1 MLRKM
6 MKHLVNNPW
15 LKVLSVLL
23 SVVLWMVVVK
33 MADPDFTKPFSVPV
47 EILNKDVIRAMGK
60 VPDIVGDTDI
70 AVFYISGPRSYVEDM
85 TGDDFSVTA
94 DLSQVDL
101 TQDGE
106 RKLIPIEISAKKND
120 KKIEIVKKTVNMQIT
135 LEDLSEQKFVI
146 SPEATGTPGDGCAIG
161 DVEVIP
167 NLLQVSGPESIVSQI
182 NRVSASINVD
192 GVSGDVSDNVKPT
205 LYDENGDMISS
216 DLLEMNQNVVTIRA
230 KILSTK
236 SIPIRCQVSGAPA
249 DGYEYKG
256 VEYAPEEVL
265 VKGEASL
272 LNSISAI
279 NIPEGVVNIEGEKE
293 DKEVVVDITPYL
305 GESGVSLVDEATNQ
319 ILVRVLIEKK
329 ETKMFSF
336 PVERIQVTGLDPDF
350 ELTFSGNSAQIS
362 VRASREE
369 IGTLQTGDINAALDV
384 SGLEPGTHTLQL
396 NVVLPSDKFEV
407 VDTVNVQ
414 VTITDKNAQPEV
426 EDDEGQ
432 EGVNRPDGGGA
443 SGDTMVDRDENDAG
457 QDREE

>member
-1 MLRKM
+1 M
-6 MKHLVNNPW
+6 
-15 LKVLSVLL
+15 
-23 SVVLWMVVVK
+23 
-33 MADPDFTKPFSVPV
+33 
-47 EILNKDVIRAMGK
+47 
-60 VPDIVGDTDI
+60 
-70 AVFYISGPRSYVEDM
+70 
-85 TGDDFSVTA
+85 
-94 DLSQVDL
+94 
-101 TQDGE
+101 
-106 RKLIPIEISAKKND
+106 
-120 KKIEIVKKTVNMQIT
+120 
-135 LEDLSEQKFVI
+135 
-146 SPEATGTPGDGCAIG
+146 
-161 DVEVIP
+161 
-167 NLLQVSGPESIVSQI
+167 
-182 NRVSASINVD
+182 
-192 GVSGDVSDNVKPT
+192 
-205 LYDENGDMISS
+205 
-216 DLLEMNQNVVTIRA
+216 
-230 KILSTK
+230 
-236 SIPIRCQVSGAPA
+236 
-249 DGYEYKG
+249 
-256 VEYAPEEVL
+256 EYAPEEVL
-265 VKGEASL
+265 VNGEASL

-443 SGDTMVDRDENDAG
+443 SDDAMVDRDENDAG

>member
-1 MLRKM
+1 M
-6 MKHLVNNPW
+6 
-15 LKVLSVLL
+15 
-23 SVVLWMVVVK
+23 
-33 MADPDFTKPFSVPV
+33 
-47 EILNKDVIRAMGK
+47 
-60 VPDIVGDTDI
+60 
-70 AVFYISGPRSYVEDM
+70 
-85 TGDDFSVTA
+85 
-94 DLSQVDL
+94 
-101 TQDGE
+101 
-106 RKLIPIEISAKKND
+106 
-120 KKIEIVKKTVNMQIT
+120 
-135 LEDLSEQKFVI
+135 
-146 SPEATGTPGDGCAIG
+146 
-161 DVEVIP
+161 
-167 NLLQVSGPESIVSQI
+167 
-182 NRVSASINVD
+182 
-192 GVSGDVSDNVKPT
+192 
-205 LYDENGDMISS
+205 
-216 DLLEMNQNVVTIRA
+216 
-230 KILSTK
+230 
-236 SIPIRCQVSGAPA
+236 
-249 DGYEYKG
+249 
-256 VEYAPEEVL
+256 
-265 VKGEASL
+265 VKGEAAL

-443 SGDTMVDRDENDAG
+443 SGDAMVDRDENDAG

>member
-33 MADPDFTKPFSVPV
+33 MADPDYTKPFSVPV

-120 KKIEIVKKTVNMQIT
+120 KKIEIVKRTVNMQIT

-146 SPEATGTPGDGCAIG
+146 SPEATGTPSDGCAIG
-161 DVEVIP
+161 EVEVIP
-167 NLLQVSGPESIVSQI
+167 NLLQVSGPESIVSRI
-182 NRVSASINVD
+182 NRVTASINVD
-192 GVSGDVSDNVKPT
+192 GVSGDVSDSVKPM
-205 LYDENGDMISS
+205 LYDENGETISS

-230 KILSTK
+230 NILGTK
-236 SIPIRCQVSGAPA
+236 SIPIRCQVSGTPA
-249 DGYEYKG
+249 VGYEYRG

-279 NIPEGVVNIEGEKE
+279 NIPEGVVRIDGEKE

-305 GESGVSLVDEATNQ
+305 GDSGVSLVDEAANQ
-319 ILVRVLIEKK
+319 VLVRVLIEKK
-329 ETKMFSF
+329 ETKVFSF
-336 PVERIQVTGLDPDF
+336 PVERIQVTGLSEDYG
-350 ELTFSGNSAQIS
+350 LTYSGNSVQVS
-362 VRASREE
+362 VRASKEDMAM
-369 IGTLQTGDINAALDV
+369 LQTADIAAALDV
-384 SGLEPGTHTLQL
+384 SGLEPGIHTLQL
-396 NVVLPSDKFEV
+396 NVALPSDKFEV
-407 VDTVNVQ
+407 TDAVNVQ
-414 VTITDKNAQPEV
+414 VTIEDKNAQPEV
-426 EDDEGQ
+426 EEEEGQ
-432 EGVNRPDGGGA
+432 EGEDRPAGGGA
-443 SGDTMVDRDENDAG
+443 NAPSADRDESDAG
-457 QDREE
+457 QGRED

>member
-230 KILSTK
+230 KILGTK

-305 GESGVSLVDEATNQ
+305 GESGVSLVDETTNQ

-336 PVERIQVTGLDPDF
+336 PVERIQINGLDPDF

-369 IGTLQTGDINAALDV
+369 MGTLQTGDINAALDV
-384 SGLEPGTHTLQL
+384 SGLEPGIHTLQL

-443 SGDTMVDRDENDAG
+443 SDDAMVDRDENDAG